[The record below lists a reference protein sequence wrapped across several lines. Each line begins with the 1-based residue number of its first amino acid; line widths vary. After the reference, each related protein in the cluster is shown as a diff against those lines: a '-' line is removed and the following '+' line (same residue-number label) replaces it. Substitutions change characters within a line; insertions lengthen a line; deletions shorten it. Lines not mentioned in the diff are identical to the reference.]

1 MTGAGNSEHRIGAA
15 TEPTRLV
22 SRIYRMRTLG
32 LGTGFFVVA
41 GGLYQN
47 GASPLTWAL
56 LFANAFLWPVAA
68 YFIARRSADPER
80 AELRNLAIDS
90 AMGGVWVAM
99 MEFNLLPSA
108 LIVVML
114 SADKIGV
121 GGWRLLARTATLQVG
136 ACLAT
141 AALLGFPFQPQSNM
155 LTVVLSLPFM
165 FVYPLAISATAYTLA
180 RKVVKQNR
188 LLEQLNRTDGLTGL
202 ANRVTWEETARIELV
217 RATRSNR
224 TSALLMLDIDDFK
237 QINDRYGHPV
247 GDTVLCHV
255 AQTLRANLRAVDTPG
270 RFGGDEFGAVLVD
283 IERGEAL
290 ALAERIRAGI
300 ESARFDD
307 VPSLRFT
314 VSLGV
319 AMSSGMQ
326 TDTGAWIRRA
336 DAALYRAK
344 QHGRNRVVVRSDSVE
359 EEPAAA

>member
-1 MTGAGNSEHRIGAA
+1 M
-15 TEPTRLV
+15 RLV
-22 SRIYRMRTLG
+22 TRIWQMRTLG
-32 LGTGFFVVA
+32 LGTGFLVVA
-41 GGLYQN
+41 SGLYQN

-56 LFANAFLWPVAA
+56 LVANGFLWPVAA
-68 YFIARRSADPER
+68 YFIARNSADPER

-121 GGWRLLARTATLQVG
+121 GGWRLLSRTATLQVV
-136 ACLAT
+136 ACGIT

-155 LTVVLSLPFM
+155 LTIVLSLPFM

-188 LLEQLNRTDGLTGL
+188 LLERLNRTDGLTGL
-202 ANRVTWEETARIELV
+202 SNRVTWEESARNELA
-217 RATRSNR
+217 RASRAHNTC
-224 TSALLMLDIDDFK
+224 ALLMLDIDDFK
-237 QINDRYGHPV
+237 QINDRHGHPV
-247 GDTVLCHV
+247 GDTVLRHV
-255 AQTLRANLRAVDTPG
+255 AQALRDNLREIDTAG

-283 IERGEAL
+283 IGHGDAL

-300 ESARFDD
+300 ESSRFDEA
-307 VPSLRFT
+307 PSLRFT

-319 AMSSGMQ
+319 AMNSGIGN
-326 TDTGAWIRRA
+326 DTAAWIRRA
-336 DAALYRAK
+336 DTALYRAK
-344 QHGRNRVVVRSDSVE
+344 QHGRNRVVVRSDSI
-359 EEPAAA
+359 EEPVAA

>member
-1 MTGAGNSEHRIGAA
+1 MRPSNESRLGAA
-15 TEPTRLV
+15 TDPTRLV
-22 SRIYRMRTLG
+22 SRIYRMRALG
-32 LGTGFFVVA
+32 LGTGFLVVA
-41 GGLYQN
+41 SGLYQN

-56 LFANAFLWPVAA
+56 LAANAFVWPTVA
-68 YFIARRSADPER
+68 YFIARRSAEPER

-121 GGWRLLARTATLQVG
+121 GGWRLLWRTATLQVV
-136 ACLAT
+136 ACGAT

-155 LTVVLSLPFM
+155 LTIVLSLPFM
-165 FVYPLAISATAYTLA
+165 FVYPLAISATAYSLA

-188 LLEQLNRTDGLTGL
+188 LLERLNRTDGLTGL
-202 ANRVTWEETARIELV
+202 VNRVTWEETARVELT
-217 RATRSNR
+217 RAARAQR

-247 GDTVLCHV
+247 GDTVLRHV
-255 AQTLRANLRAVDTPG
+255 AEALRSHLREVDTPG

-283 IERGEAL
+283 IERGDAL
-290 ALAERIRAGI
+290 ALAERIRAAI

-326 TDTGAWIRRA
+326 TDTTAWIRRA

-344 QHGRNRVVVRSDSVE
+344 QHGRNRVVVRSDNI
-359 EEPAAA
+359 EEPVAA